1 MKQSK
6 VNFIVDALAFFFLVL
21 LISSGLVMRFL
32 LPPGGGEAGPA
43 RLALWGMSRH
53 EWGDGHFYLAM
64 ALMAVLAF
72 HLVLHW
78 RWVVAVGAGEG
89 RQAPRLWL
97 GALAMITLFAVALS
111 PFFGSVEKK
120 PPAHRQ
126 GRAGGQ
132 AGPAMHSPPEVSAP
146 EPAGGETHSGRAA
159 RKENSVFIRGGMT
172 LVEFE
177 EATGMPAVAL
187 LARLGIVGDVDPE
200 EKLGRLARRHGFTL
214 DDVRKIAGERGGE

>member
-1 MKQSK
+1 MKRSK
-6 VNFIVDALAFFFLVL
+6 VNFIVDALAFLFLVL

-32 LPPGGGEAGPA
+32 LPPGGGEGEPA

-53 EWGDGHFYLAM
+53 AWGDGHFYLAM
-64 ALMAVLAF
+64 ALMGVLAL

-78 RWVVAVGAGEG
+78 RWVVSVGAGEE
-89 RQAPRLWL
+89 RQTARMWL
-97 GALAMITLFAVALS
+97 GALAMFTLLAVALS

-132 AGPAMHSPPEVSAP
+132 AGGVVPLPTDTPLPSGEKMH
-146 EPAGGETHSGRAA
+146 AGGAA
-159 RKENSVFIRGGMT
+159 QGEKGLFIRGGMT
-172 LVEFE
+172 LAEFE
-177 EATGMPAVAL
+177 EATGMPAAEL
-187 LARLGIVGDVDPE
+187 LARLGVSGETGRE

-214 DDVRKIAGERGGE
+214 DDVRKIAGERGGQ

>member
-6 VNFIVDALAFFFLVL
+6 VNFIVDALAFLFLVL

-32 LPPGGGEAGPA
+32 LPPGGGDGGGG
-43 RLALWGMSRH
+43 RLALWGMGRH
-53 EWGDGHFYLAM
+53 AWGDGHFYLAM
-64 ALMAVLAF
+64 ALMGVLAL

-78 RWVVAVGAGEG
+78 RWVVSVGAGEG
-89 RQAPRLWL
+89 RQTARLWL

-132 AGPAMHSPPEVSAP
+132 AGPVVPPPADAP
-146 EPAGGETHSGRAA
+146 ESSSKKMHAGGAA
-159 RKENSVFIRGGMT
+159 QGEKGVFIRGGMT
-172 LVEFE
+172 LAEFE
-177 EATGMPAVAL
+177 EASGMPAAEL
-187 LARLGIVGDVDPE
+187 LARLGVSGDIDRE

-214 DDVRKIAGERGGE
+214 DDVRMIAGERGGE

>member
-6 VNFIVDALAFFFLVL
+6 VNFIVDALAFLFLVL

-32 LPPGGGEAGPA
+32 LPPGGGDGGGG

-53 EWGDGHFYLAM
+53 AWGDGHFYLAM
-64 ALMAVLAF
+64 ALMGVLAL

-78 RWVVAVGAGEG
+78 RWVVSVGAGEG
-89 RQAPRLWL
+89 RQTARLWL

-126 GRAGGQ
+126 GRA
-132 AGPAMHSPPEVSAP
+132 
-146 EPAGGETHSGRAA
+146 
-159 RKENSVFIRGGMT
+159 
-172 LVEFE
+172 
-177 EATGMPAVAL
+177 
-187 LARLGIVGDVDPE
+187 
-200 EKLGRLARRHGFTL
+200 ARRGPWFLRRRMRPNPLAKKCMPVVRPRGKKGFSS
-214 DDVRKIAGERGGE
+214 AAA